1 MFYFC
6 EQLDIDFSRSMLSCH
21 NRKSMFFFVG
31 SSVLFANSD
40 PEVSVNKHILFPFL
54 QPPMS
59 DARKRVI
66 GEAFAKLDKSGDG
79 TITIDD
85 IRGVY
90 DVKVT
95 QIHLFAFQQH
105 ILLFL
110 FYRITKFF
118 FLLNAS
124 AKMHIVIL
132 SVPFS

>member
-6 EQLDIDFSRSMLSCH
+6 EQLDIDLPRSMLSCH
-21 NRKSMFFFVG
+21 NRKSMFFFVV
-31 SSVLFANSD
+31 SIVLFANSD
-40 PEVSVNKHILFPFL
+40 PEVSLMSEFMFINTYCYDKRYNLFSVF

-66 GEAFAKLDKSGDG
+66 GEAFNKLDKSGDG

-95 QIHLFAFQQH
+95 KINC
-105 ILLFL
+105 LLFNNTYYSSS
-110 FYRITKFF
+110 F
-118 FLLNAS
+118 A
-124 AKMHIVIL
+124 
-132 SVPFS
+132 